1 MSADAL
7 ELVFTGSAV
16 LGTALLLL
24 SSLGGGIHVRFHLP
38 LRVPHVRVPFLRMT
52 RTDDAT
58 ATPVLLGFLAMFGIG
73 GLFGVVAFG
82 LGPLGR
88 IAIALA
94 FGALGAAVGF
104 AIFAALRRAEGRE
117 PTALRDLVGRKARVT
132 VSIGQRGR
140 GTIALTYDG
149 AVQTL
154 PATSTTP
161 IARGHEV
168 EIVAV
173 RGMAVAVRSLPPP
186 EDRHAVSAQKEGI

>member
-24 SSLGGGIHVRFHLP
+24 SSIGGGMHVR
-38 LRVPHVRVPFLRMT
+38 LRVPVRVPRLRVPFLRT
-52 RTDDAT
+52 THTDDAT
-58 ATPVLLGFLAMFGIG
+58 AMPVLLGFLAMFGIG
-73 GLFGVVAFG
+73 GLFGAVAFG
-82 LGPLGR
+82 LGPAGR
-88 IAIALA
+88 TGVALLFGA
-94 FGALGAAVGF
+94 FGAGVAF

-132 VSIGQRGR
+132 VSIGERGH

-154 PATSTTP
+154 PATALGP
-161 IARGHEV
+161 IARGREV
-168 EIVAV
+168 EILGVH
-173 RGMAVAVRSLPPP
+173 GMAVTVRSLPPP
-186 EDRHAVSAQKEGI
+186 

>member
-24 SSLGGGIHVRFHLP
+24 SSIGGGMHVRLHLP
-38 LRVPHVRVPFLRMT
+38 VRVPHVRVPFVRTT

-58 ATPVLLGFLAMFGIG
+58 VMPILLGFLAMFGIG
-73 GLFGVVAFG
+73 GLFGSVAFG
-82 LGPLGR
+82 LGPAGR
-88 IAIALA
+88 TAVALVFGG
-94 FGALGAAVGF
+94 FGAGVGF

-117 PTALRDLVGRKARVT
+117 PTALSELVGRKARVT
-132 VSIGQRGR
+132 VSIAERGR

-154 PATSTTP
+154 AATATTP
-161 IARGHEV
+161 IARGREV
-168 EIVAV
+168 EILGVQ
-173 RGMAVAVRSLPPP
+173 GMAVTVRSLPPP
-186 EDRHAVSAQKEGI
+186 

>member
-24 SSLGGGIHVRFHLP
+24 SSLGGGMHVRLHLP

-73 GLFGVVAFG
+73 GLFGAVAFG

-88 IAIALA
+88 TAVALA
-94 FGALGAAVGF
+94 FGAFAAAVGF

-117 PTALRDLVGRKARVT
+117 PTALRDLVGRRARVT

-168 EIVAV
+168 EILAV
-173 RGMAVAVRSLPPP
+173 QGMAVTV
-186 EDRHAVSAQKEGI
+186 

>member
-24 SSLGGGIHVRFHLP
+24 SSIGGGMHVRLHLP
-38 LRVPHVRVPFLRMT
+38 FRVPHLRVPFLRAT

-58 ATPVLLGFLAMFGIG
+58 AMPVLLGFLAMFGIG
-73 GLFGVVAFG
+73 GLFGAVAFG
-82 LGPLGR
+82 FGPIGR
-88 IAIALA
+88 MAVALA
-94 FGALGAAVGF
+94 FGAFGAGVGF

-132 VSIGQRGR
+132 VSIGERGR

-154 PATSTTP
+154 AATATTQ
-161 IARGHEV
+161 IARGREV
-168 EIVAV
+168 EILGVH
-173 RGMAVAVRSLPPP
+173 GMAVTVRSLPPP
-186 EDRHAVSAQKEGI
+186 